1 MTVII
6 GVKMQVLNYEE
17 KLTPNKYLRNGLGKS
32 TQEARKHSTQ
42 FESMQGL
49 PLMYMK
55 ERLISPIKIK
65 IIIKLDLKEKNKES
79 CLDQMSDNA
88 PL

>member
-32 TQEARKHSTQ
+32 TYEARKHSTQ
-42 FESMQGL
+42 FESVQGL

-55 ERLISPIKIK
+55 ERLTSSIKAK
-65 IIIKLDLKEKNKES
+65 K
-79 CLDQMSDNA
+79 
-88 PL
+88 